1 VASWAPTLVGLIAG
15 TCSTAAFVPQVV
27 KIWREGDTH
36 AISTRMY
43 GFRVFGFAL
52 RLIYGFALGS
62 LPLMIFNTLSILLG
76 GTILWLKVFR
86 PGESH
91 E

>member
-1 VASWAPTLVGLIAG
+1 MPSWAPTFLGLIAG

-43 GFRVFGFAL
+43 SVRVFGFSL
-52 RLIYGFALGS
+52 WLLYGFGMGS
-62 LPLMIFNTLSILLG
+62 PPLMIFNTLSILLG
-76 GTILWLKVFR
+76 GTILWLKLH
-86 PGESH
+86 PGEPH
-91 E
+91 G